1 MIEKKEVCGDC
12 VYRRSE
18 GACTA
23 LPPQVVPVAI
33 VPPKQSIVTGSGQEM
48 PLAVQLAIPGDGLPR
63 WRDFLTRLTP
73 HYIYNIIHPIL
84 GEKAL
89 FR

>member
-48 PLAVQLAIPGDGLPR
+48 PLAVQLAIALPSVQLDGAVCSLY
-63 WRDFLTRLTP
+63 TKKEEEEAV
-73 HYIYNIIHPIL
+73 
-84 GEKAL
+84 GEPAEK
-89 FR
+89 